1 LANHKSAKKR
11 ARQDLKRRARNRAI
25 RSDVRGRVKAVRSA
39 LEAGDVASATEHL
52 KSAERALCQASTKGV
67 MKKTT
72 ASRSVSRLARAVH
85 LAGS

>member
-25 RSDVRGRVKAVRSA
+25 RSDVRGRVKSVRSA
-39 LEAGDVASATEHL
+39 LEAGDMAAASERL
-52 KSAERALCQASTKGV
+52 KAAERALRKASTKGV
-67 MKKTT
+67 LKQATV
-72 ASRSVSRLARAVH
+72 SRSVSRLARAVH